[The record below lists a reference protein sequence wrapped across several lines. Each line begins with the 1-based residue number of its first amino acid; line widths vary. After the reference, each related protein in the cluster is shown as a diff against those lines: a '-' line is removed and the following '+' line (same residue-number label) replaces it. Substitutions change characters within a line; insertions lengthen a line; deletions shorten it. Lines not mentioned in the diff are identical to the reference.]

1 MENLRKV
8 RNELLSLHKT
18 LMEIEK
24 ENYEAKVGKISP
36 NQLLQM
42 LFENGQFAWLRAI
55 SGLVVE
61 IDEMLA
67 DKKGFDQDLAA
78 SLVKKTK
85 TMFDESDHFRGFKVK
100 YQANLDTEGSVSD
113 HHRKLQNLLE
123 NEKA

>member
-42 LFENGQFAWLRAI
+42 LIENEQFAWLRTI
-55 SGLVVE
+55 SILVVE

-67 DKKGFDQDLAA
+67 NKKGVDEDLAA
-78 SLVKKTK
+78 SLFQKTK
-85 TMFDESDHFRGFKVK
+85 TMFDESDHFKGFKVK
-100 YQANLDTEGSVSD
+100 YQANLDTERSVSD
-113 HHRKLQNLLE
+113 HQRKLQKLFE